1 MKTIRYYAPLR
12 GIVQKESE
20 ETELS
25 TVKDVLRY
33 IEQTYG
39 KEASA
44 YAKSSLI
51 VINDVSISLSQG
63 TKTPLNNGDVVGF
76 LPICGGG

>member
-12 GIVQKESE
+12 GIVKKESE

-25 TVKDVLRY
+25 SVKNVVRY
-33 IEQTYG
+33 IEKTYG

-44 YAKSSLI
+44 CAKSALI
-51 VINDVSISLSQG
+51 VVNDLSIGLLQDV
-63 TKTPLNNGDVVGF
+63 KTPLNDGDVIGF
-76 LPICGGG
+76 LPVCGGG